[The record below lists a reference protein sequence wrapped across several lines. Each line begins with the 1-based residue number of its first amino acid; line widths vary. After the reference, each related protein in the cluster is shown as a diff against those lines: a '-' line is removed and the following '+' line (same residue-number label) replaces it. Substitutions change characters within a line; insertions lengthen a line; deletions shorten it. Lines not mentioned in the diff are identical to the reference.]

1 MKNLIISALLTLPL
15 TVQADTTPLEECKDI
30 SYAAGEVMKVRQNG
44 GEMAVIY
51 ELTNGN
57 KMFEV
62 MVIEAYKQTMYTT
75 EEYKNR
81 AVVKYKNLWFGEC
94 IKARS
99 N

>member
-15 TVQADTTPLEECKDI
+15 AVQADSTPLEECKAI
-30 SYAAGEVMKVRQNG
+30 SYAAGEVMKGRQNG
-44 GEMAVIY
+44 SEMAAMY
-51 ELTNGN
+51 ELTDGN